1 MLLHPTEEQVT
12 ETSIYSLPTLVP
24 ITQLHSKQV
33 YFGCLFTTIMDYR
46 DYVYNSKTQMDE
58 AQ

>member
-24 ITQLHSKQV
+24 ITQLHSMQV
-33 YFGCLFTTIMDYR
+33 YFGFLFTTTMDYR